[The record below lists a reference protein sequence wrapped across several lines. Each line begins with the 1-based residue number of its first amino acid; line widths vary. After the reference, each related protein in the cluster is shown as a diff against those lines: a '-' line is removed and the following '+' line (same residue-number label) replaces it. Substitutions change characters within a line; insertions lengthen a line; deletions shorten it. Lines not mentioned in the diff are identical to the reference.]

1 MTSEQNSLVIG
12 IGGSG
17 EKVRVLRIKSR
28 TYKLWLLV
36 HMTYSSVSG
45 NVAYSTM
52 KPVYINY
59 SLRSMAALSGAL
71 LGGEA
76 AERRA
81 KEWRSCRP
89 NLLAVSLPS
98 PAYIA

>member
-1 MTSEQNSLVIG
+1 MYILPHEHVYFPSEL
-12 IGGSG
+12 
-17 EKVRVLRIKSR
+17 RVEPI
-28 TYKLWLLV
+28 TFWLLV

-45 NVAYSTM
+45 NIAYSTM

-71 LGGEA
+71 LSGEA

-81 KEWRSCRP
+81 KEWRSSRP

>member
-1 MTSEQNSLVIG
+1 
-12 IGGSG
+12 
-17 EKVRVLRIKSR
+17 
-28 TYKLWLLV
+28 
-36 HMTYSSVSG
+36 
-45 NVAYSTM
+45 M

-71 LGGEA
+71 LSGEA